1 MKKLLF
7 TLATI
12 FVSSLVMGQTPTEN
26 YIHTTTYQTETT
38 DGNVTDDEKI
48 ESVTYFDG
56 LGRPIQSIAKQ
67 AGGNKEDIIT
77 PTVYDDFGRQVKDYL
92 PYATSNII
100 SGDYI
105 PTALSD
111 IESFYSTTKYEN
123 TLNPYS
129 EKDLEASP

>member
-12 FVSSLVMGQTPTEN
+12 FVSSLVMGQTLTEN

-38 DGNVTDDEKI
+38 DGSVTDDEKI
-48 ESVTYFDG
+48 ESITYFDG
-56 LGRPIQSIAKQ
+56 LGRAKQ
-67 AGGNKEDIIT
+67 SVAARAGGNKEDIIT
-77 PTVYDDFGRQVKDYL
+77 HIEYDEFGRQVKDYL

-129 EKDLEASP
+129 EKDLEAS